1 MSVTCP
7 RYLGHVPIE
16 RAKVRPY
23 RDFDLT
29 LHRERAVYGESR
41 RRVFYTPLREVP
53 GVIDLWRISPLP
65 PSPGNCSGLRIKV
78 RHNGLLWVICIGYT
92 KHFGQ
97 IIYAL
102 RIKNH
107 ERLKMF
113 IDGVL
118 RYVPLP
124 LKAGMCRRKPP

>member
-1 MSVTCP
+1 MHSGFKLVLTKINVGDWP

-29 LHRERAVYGESR
+29 LHRERAAYGELLTTN
-41 RRVFYTPLREVP
+41 FFTLRSEKCP
-53 GVIDLWRISPLP
+53 ALLIWRISPLP

-78 RHNGLLWVICIGYT
+78 RHNGLLWVICIGST

-102 RIKNH
+102 RIDNH

-113 IDGVL
+113 
-118 RYVPLP
+118 
-124 LKAGMCRRKPP
+124 